1 MTTYPMSDSEEAEV
15 IVEEA
20 ATVDLD
26 SESPKILGVC
36 TCLPPKIVE
45 LDCPVPE
52 KIGLLVADTQEAGSV
67 PVGAMESGLEKM
79 DAVETIPL
87 LVEAATDD
95 CPSEKTMENPLLSPL
110 LVFGSDMDAWT
121 EGVTEAVTEAVTELV
136 SEATKEREAEE
147 VGWED
152 GNGWRSSHAGDN

>member
-1 MTTYPMSDSEEAEV
+1 MTTYPVSDSEEAEV

-52 KIGLLVADTQEAGSV
+52 KIGPLVADTQEAGSV

-110 LVFGSDMDAWT
+110 LIFGSDMGAWT
-121 EGVTEAVTEAVTELV
+121 EGVTEAETELV
-136 SEATKEREAEE
+136 SEATKKREAEE

-152 GNGWRSSHAGDN
+152 GNGWRISHAGDN